1 MERLL
6 AMTIKKAKLAAIIK
20 DLKRG
25 LGDVPI
31 MEKYG
36 IRPGEYQEILEILSQ
51 NGTLNAEDLA
61 CRITQPETPPEDL
74 IEVELE
80 PENEDPRQD
89 RRCYLITH
97 VRVIDAEHRGVQ
109 GQLLDLSKFGCQVA
123 GIPCLVGE
131 SRELQVEAEV
141 SDGECIRSRF
151 TAECRWEK
159 QEHGS
164 SIAGF
169 EITRIST
176 EDNETLELISQLMA
190 ICDSGP

>member
-1 MERLL
+1 MNV
-6 AMTIKKAKLAAIIK
+6 KKAKLAAIIK

-51 NGTLNAEDLA
+51 NGTLNAEDVA
-61 CRITQPETPPEDL
+61 NRITQPETPPRDI
-74 IEVELE
+74 IEVEVE

-97 VRVIDAEHRGVQ
+97 VRVVDAAHRGVQ

-123 GIPCLVGE
+123 GIPCSVGE

-141 SDGECIRSRF
+141 SEGECIRSRF

-164 SIAGF
+164 STAGF
-169 EITRIST
+169 EITRIGT
-176 EDNETLELISQLMA
+176 EDSETLELISQLMA